1 MKQYFISLS
10 ALALVTVAANAQTT
24 NSSADTTGNS
34 AKTYTHH
41 KSKDGIH
48 GHHKGIMMKDI
59 NLTDAQKQQ
68 AKDINADYNKQ
79 ITDLKNS
86 TLSANDYKAKR
97 QSIEKER
104 KAKFESILTTEQK
117 DKIAKAKKD
126 RSEKMKVMSAKRM
139 DKMKTDLNLTDEQV
153 SKIKEQRESS
163 ISQAKAIKENASLT
177 EDQKKEQ
184 LMNLRKTSK
193 ESVNSILTAEQ
204 LKKKEEIRNSRT
216 NEWKNKKANKES

>member
-1 MKQYFISLS
+1 MKKYFLALS
-10 ALALVTVAANAQTT
+10 ALTMITIAANAQTT
-24 NSSADTTGNS
+24 RASTDTSGKS
-34 AKTYTHH
+34 AKTYSHH

-48 GHHKGIMMKDI
+48 KHHEGMMKDL

-68 AKDINADYNKQ
+68 AKDLSIDYKKQ

-86 TLSANDYKAKR
+86 NLSADDYKAKR

-104 KAKFESILTTEQK
+104 KAKFESILTSEQQ
-117 DKIAKAKKD
+117 DKMVQAKKN
-126 RSEKMKVMSAKRM
+126 RSEKMKMMSQKRM

-163 ISQAKAIKENASLT
+163 MSQAKAIKENASLT

-184 LMNLRKTSK
+184 LMNLRKSGK
-193 ESVNSILTAEQ
+193 EGTNSILTADQ
-204 LKKKEEIRNSRT
+204 LRKKEEMKNSRM
-216 NEWKNKKANKES
+216 NDMKNKRAKKDS